1 MKWLKWYISCYIL
14 IHVSFLCWSILL
26 IWASRVALVVKKLPA
41 NAGDVRDMG
50 LALGS
55 GRFPGGGHGNPL
67 QCSCLENAMDR
78 GAWRATVHGVA
89 KSWIRLK
96 RLSMHARIS
105 LIYITASF
113 SCLAK
118 WFSHTYAYLSVLSHI
133 LSHFRLLQNI
143 EYSSLHYVIGP
154 CWLTILYIKVC
165 IY

>member
-143 EYSSLHYVIGP
+143 EYMSLCSTVDP
-154 CWLTILYIKVC
+154 CCPSILYTVEC
-165 IY
+165 IC